1 MHDFQ
6 NLRDLILTR
15 EDVKMI
21 LSREQKIFRNE
32 VVQKQ

>member
-6 NLRDLILTR
+6 NLRDLTLTR

-32 VVQKQ
+32 IVQKQ